1 MTLEATR
8 THGQH
13 AAAPTETH
21 LDEGALGATSF
32 APHGAAP
39 QDAERQDAEPQ
50 DAEPRSARIGQKL
63 NWLRAGVLGAN
74 DGIVSVA
81 GVVIG
86 VAAATP
92 GNTVAVATAGV
103 AALVAGAFSMA
114 GGEYVSVS
122 TQRDTE
128 RALIEQKRRSLAQRP
143 AEELSGLAG
152 FYRRRGVSRAL
163 ATQVAEELTAHNA
176 LAAHAEVELGID
188 PEEYTSPWAAA
199 ISSFVAFTIGGL
211 LPLLMIL
218 LPLGSGSVLAAGGA
232 VLVGL
237 VLTGWISAKLGE
249 APRTRAVLR
258 NVLMGSATMVATYLI
273 GLLFGVAVG

>member
-1 MTLEATR
+1 MTLEAAR
-8 THGQH
+8 TVAEHPEAPAQAPQNGG
-13 AAAPTETH
+13 AAAPETH
-21 LDEGALGATSF
+21 
-32 APHGAAP
+32 P
-39 QDAERQDAEPQ
+39 AEMQGS
-50 DAEPRSARIGQKL
+50 EPRSARIGQKL

-128 RALIEQKRRSLAQRP
+128 RALIEQKRSDLAKHPEAQLR
-143 AEELSGLAG
+143 GLAG
-152 FYRRRGVSRAL
+152 FYRRRGVSASL
-163 ATQVAEELTAHNA
+163 ATQVAGELTAHNA

-188 PEEYTSPWAAA
+188 PDEYTSPWAAA
-199 ISSFVAFTIGGL
+199 ISSFIAFTIGGV
-211 LPLLMIL
+211 LPLIMIL
-218 LPLGSGSVLAAGGA
+218 LPLGDARVLAAGVA
-232 VLVGL
+232 VLIGL
-237 VLTGWISAKLGE
+237 VLTGWISAALGE
-249 APRTRAVLR
+249 APKLRAVLR

>member
-8 THGQH
+8 RSDIDSVASVQ
-13 AAAPTETH
+13 APEQT
-21 LDEGALGATSF
+21 GALPGSTPDGPA
-32 APHGAAP
+32 GG
-39 QDAERQDAEPQ
+39 
-50 DAEPRSARIGQKL
+50 EPRSARIGQKL

-128 RALIEQKRRSLAQRP
+128 KALIDQKRRSLAERP
-143 AEELSGLAG
+143 AEELRGLAG
-152 FYRRRGVSRAL
+152 FYRRRGVSAAL
-163 ATQVAEELTAHNA
+163 ATEVARELSEHDA

-199 ISSFVAFTIGGL
+199 ISSFIAFTIGGL

-218 LPLGSGSVLAAGGA
+218 LPLGAGRIPAAGLA
-232 VLVGL
+232 VLIGL
-237 VLTGWISAKLGE
+237 VLTGWISAALGE
-249 APRTRAVLR
+249 APRARAILR
-258 NVLMGSATMVATYLI
+258 NVLMGGATMVATYLI